1 MMYNR
6 YIPQPDGSFSRCRLQ
21 DKAPENKRPTHQR
34 PPGPPPK
41 QERPSPPPPEP
52 CQPQK
57 EPPKQPQRPPCM
69 DSTSIPD
76 FFRQLL
82 PKGLDTGDLLVILL
96 LLLMAGD
103 CKQDQNSAMLTL
115 VLYLFL

>member
-6 YIPQPDGSFSRCRLQ
+6 YIPQPDGSFSRCRMQ
-21 DKAPENKRPTHQR
+21 DKIPDSKRPARQH
-34 PPGPPPK
+34 PPSPPPK
-41 QERPSPPPPEP
+41 QERPKPPPEP
-52 CQPQK
+52 CPPQN
-57 EPPKQPQRPPCM
+57 EPPKQPQRPPCKEGVP
-69 DSTSIPD
+69 IPD

-103 CKQDQNSAMLTL
+103 CKQDKNSAMLTL